1 LFFFDFKKKILK
13 VIDDD
18 KLFFINYS
26 HSSFDFFV
34 CWIARETENN
44 TLKKTAHTIRRRER
58 KKQVK
63 IYAIRGVRDRQR

>member
-26 HSSFDFFV
+26 HSSFDFLV
-34 CWIARETENN
+34 CWIAREIENN
-44 TLKKTAHTIRRRER
+44 ILKKTAHTIREERER
-58 KKQVK
+58 N
-63 IYAIRGVRDRQR
+63 R